1 MEIAWRCTG
10 RSGITPAPER
20 RGLRPRNLDTISTES
35 PSTVASLVGLADCQ
49 PAVSLSCPDLPPIDV
64 RRAYFA
70 WCAPSPWL
78 IALVLASTSGWMLAS
93 PRPVPPL
100 LAGFGAAALVWFRS
114 DGPGHASRAGVP
126 VSLGLIGLAVWAAAL
141 PTASTA
147 TLQGLLALAAALVV
161 ILLALR
167 LHAVVGMARR
177 LQARVEA
184 TPMASRWS
192 KLPASVSALMVQQL
206 HGAGAVEP
214 SLQRTL
220 VLATLAWAANEE
232 AQAMEQRR

>member
-1 MEIAWRCTG
+1 M
-10 RSGITPAPER
+10 
-20 RGLRPRNLDTISTES
+20 
-35 PSTVASLVGLADCQ
+35 
-49 PAVSLSCPDLPPIDV
+49 SLSCPDLPPIDV

-78 IALVLASTSGWMLAS
+78 IALVLASTSAWMLAS
-93 PRPVPPL
+93 PHPVPPL

-147 TLQGLLALAAALVV
+147 TVQGLLALAAALVV

>member
-1 MEIAWRCTG
+1 MEMR
-10 RSGITPAPER
+10 RPFRHPPPAPER

-35 PSTVASLVGLADCQ
+35 PSTVASLVGLADCA
-49 PAVSLSCPDLPPIDV
+49 PAVSLPFPDLPPIDV
-64 RRAYFA
+64 RRAYLA
-70 WCAPSPWL
+70 WCAPSSL
-78 IALVLASTSGWMLAS
+78 ALVLASTSAWMPAS
-93 PRPVPPL
+93 ANPAPPI
-100 LAGFGAAALVWFRS
+100 LAGAGAAALVWFRS
-114 DGPGHASRAGVP
+114 EGPRHAGRAGAP
-126 VSLGLIGLAVWAAAL
+126 ASLALIGLAVWAAAL
-141 PTASTA
+141 ATANPA
-147 TLQGLLALAAALVV
+147 TLQRLLALAAALVV

-206 HGAGAVEP
+206 HDLGAVEP

-220 VLATLAWAANEE
+220 VLATLAWAADEE

>member
-1 MEIAWRCTG
+1 M
-10 RSGITPAPER
+10 
-20 RGLRPRNLDTISTES
+20 
-35 PSTVASLVGLADCQ
+35 
-49 PAVSLSCPDLPPIDV
+49 SLSCPDLPPIDV
-64 RRAYFA
+64 RRAYLA

-78 IALVLASTSGWMLAS
+78 IALVLALTSTWMLVS

-114 DGPGHASRAGVP
+114 DGPGHASRAGTP
-126 VSLGLIGLAVWAAAL
+126 ASLGLIGLAIWAAAL
-141 PTASTA
+141 PTDNTA
-147 TLQGLLALAAALVV
+147 TLQRLLALAAALVV

-167 LHAVVGMARR
+167 LHAIVGMARR

-192 KLPASVSALMVQQL
+192 KLPASVSTLTAQQL
-206 HGAGAVEP
+206 HGADAVEP